1 MYYIIS
7 FISAGVGNCPVK
19 QSRYSELKKEYTLNR
34 RILTS
39 INIISCHFKVFKSF
53 TPFQMTIGKAVFG
66 RSSLLGAEVLYVDFS
81 SACDCAV
88 KDLFTVVLLLLLWKA
103 EWIYSFSTYLIL
115 FIDVNSPRASK
126 SDGACYRYHSKWLWW
141 RSEGKGGHHW
151 TSVLCM
157 YLFLTEWDSCWPPE
171 GWSAWWGEEEASWKR
186 VLALSSPL
194 ARPRGQELLLT
205 KLLLNPAQKGLCRY
219 SVHWISLMEQVYKA
233 LHLR

>member
-151 TSVLCM
+151 TSVLCNVSVPDRM
-157 YLFLTEWDSCWPPE
+157 RQLLAPRRVIGLVGGRRSLLEKSPGLVLT
-171 GWSAWWGEEEASWKR
+171 
-186 VLALSSPL
+186 SST
-194 ARPRGQELLLT
+194 AQRPGT
-205 KLLLNPAQKGLCRY
+205 AA
-219 SVHWISLMEQVYKA
+219 H
-233 LHLR
+233 